1 MRRIYYGWWIL
12 ASSAVIVYLF
22 GTVLFGFPA
31 YYAAL
36 ISTFGWSRAQ
46 LLFGNTALQWA
57 FGLSGLVWGFLAEKR
72 GIRFVLS
79 IGSGLVA
86 AACLLFGKM
95 QAL

>member
-36 ISTFGWSRAQ
+36 ISTFGWTAISHEPPTRI
-46 LLFGNTALQWA
+46 LLF
-57 FGLSGLVWGFLAEKR
+57 FLSPNL
-72 GIRFVLS
+72 
-79 IGSGLVA
+79 
-86 AACLLFGKM
+86 
-95 QAL
+95 